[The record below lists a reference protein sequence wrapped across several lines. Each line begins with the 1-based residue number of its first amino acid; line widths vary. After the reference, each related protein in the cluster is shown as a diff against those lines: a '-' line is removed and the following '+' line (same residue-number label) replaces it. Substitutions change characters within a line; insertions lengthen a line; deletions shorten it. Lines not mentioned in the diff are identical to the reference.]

1 MDTKKHAGR
10 AVKQMVLDLLK
21 SDDFDQKEDELR
33 RLPGRQVINP
43 LFSFLCHSDQK
54 VKWRAVTAMGVVVS
68 NLAQKDME
76 SARVIMRRLM
86 WSLNDESGGI
96 GWGAPEAMA
105 EIMACHQKLAE
116 EYAPVLVS
124 YIWEEGNFLEYEIL
138 QRGSVWG
145 VGRLAESRPHLL
157 SSEDVCRYLLPF
169 LESKDATVRG
179 LAARAMG
186 LFGAEPHRTQL
197 EPLLEDNA
205 EIEIYLNRTLVVRRV
220 SELVR
225 EALSP
230 DSQESYF
237 VPVS

>member
-1 MDTKKHAGR
+1 MDTKKHTGR
-10 AVKQMVLDLLK
+10 AVKQMLLDLLK

-33 RLPGRQVINP
+33 RLPGRQAINP

-68 NLAQKDME
+68 NLAKKDME

-116 EYAPVLVS
+116 EYAHVLVS

-145 VGRLAESRPHLL
+145 VGRLAESQPRLL
-157 SSEDVCRYLLPF
+157 PSEDVCRYLLPF

-186 LFGAEPHRTQL
+186 LLGAEPHRTQL

-205 EIEIYLNRTLVVRRV
+205 EIEIYLNRTLVVLRV

-225 EALSP
+225 EALS
-230 DSQESYF
+230 SNIEL
-237 VPVS
+237 